1 MINNFVGVGRLTRDV
16 DLRYSASGTAVANF
30 TVAIPRRYDKE
41 KSDFIRCV
49 AFKKTAELMAEYVRK
64 GHQVGIE
71 GSIQTGSYQN
81 KEGQTIYTTD
91 VIVNNVQFLESRAS
105 SAQPRTT
112 DQQRIDKANEMVKPS
127 EGQQVDI
134 SDSDLP
140 F

>member
-41 KSDFIRCV
+41 KSDFIRCI
-49 AFKKTAELMAEYVRK
+49 AFKKTAELIANYVKK

-81 KEGQTIYTTD
+81 KEGQTVYTTD
-91 VIVNNVQFLESRAS
+91 VIVNNVQFLESRNS
-105 SAQPRTT
+105 TKPKTEV
-112 DQQRIDKANEMVKPS
+112 DIANEMVQ
-127 EGQQVDI
+127 GQQIDVND
-134 SDSDLP
+134 DDLP
-140 F
+140 FDNGTERRW